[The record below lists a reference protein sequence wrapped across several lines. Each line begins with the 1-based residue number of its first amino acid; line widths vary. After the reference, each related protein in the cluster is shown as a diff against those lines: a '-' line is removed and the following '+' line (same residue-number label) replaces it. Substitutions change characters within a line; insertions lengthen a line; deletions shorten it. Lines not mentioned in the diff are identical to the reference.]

1 MARRSRL
8 LVKVSGIE
16 VLIKFGDGDYT
27 IVVGV
32 QLLKFLGQLVRPL
45 LAATNFSHSDLPVG
59 ILVPFKKV
67 PTGALSLQVSLTV
80 GTLFKIQRDFFKS
93 LDVVGDGLFS

>member
-16 VLIKFGDGDYT
+16 VLIKFGDGDNA

-67 PTGALSLQVSLTV
+67 PTG
-80 GTLFKIQRDFFKS
+80 TLP
-93 LDVVGDGLFS
+93 L

>member
-45 LAATNFSHSDLPVG
+45 LATPNFSHGDLPVG

-67 PTGALSLQVSLTV
+67 PTGTLPLQVGLTV
-80 GTLFKIQRDFFKS
+80 GTLFKIQCDSFKS